1 MKYKLIAEKLA
12 ASIATGGA
20 TVSIQGNLAT
30 TGLVVALY
38 QDAEHKLEYKS
49 KFYAQTEIESWL
61 WLRDHEDQLPSWAH
75 VGLWV
80 DDKGNSYLDIVEI
93 IAPRNLARA
102 IRHTKDRNQRAIF
115 FLDTQTVLWLT
126 EPVEES

>member
-1 MKYKLIAEKLA
+1 MNITGIAYTLA
-12 ASIATGGA
+12 HSIATGGA
-20 TVSIQGNLAT
+20 TVSTHGNRANA
-30 TGLVVALY
+30 GLVVALY

-61 WLRDHEDQLPSWAH
+61 WLQDKDGLVPSWAH

-80 DDKGNSYLDIVEI
+80 DDQGDIYLDIVEVI
-93 IAPRNLARA
+93 QASKLARA
-102 IRHTKDRNQRAIF
+102 VRHAQDRNQRAIF

-126 EPVEES
+126 EPVGA